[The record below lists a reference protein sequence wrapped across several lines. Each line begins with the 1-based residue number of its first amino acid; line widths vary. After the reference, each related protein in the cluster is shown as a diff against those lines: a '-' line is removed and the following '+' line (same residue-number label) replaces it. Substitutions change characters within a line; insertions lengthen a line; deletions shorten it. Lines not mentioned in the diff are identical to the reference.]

1 MNPWLGGTIL
11 ALYYLVLGLLVIYG
25 VHRLVLVVTYLRG
38 SREPTP
44 RAPDPA
50 EWPMVTVQ
58 LPIFNEMYVAPRL
71 IDAVCALDYPRDR
84 LEVQVLDDSTDET
97 VSLVAEQVAR
107 LQAEGHQIHHLHRTN
122 REGYKAGALAAGQ
135 AVAKG
140 DLLAIFDADFVPGPD
155 FLRRTVPHF
164 AEPKVGM
171 VQARWGHINRDY
183 SLLTRVQAILL
194 DGHFVV
200 EHAAR
205 HLSGCFFNFNGTAG
219 VWRRQTI
226 DEAGGWQHDTLT
238 EDLDLSYRAQ
248 LAGWDFRY
256 LPDLVVP
263 AELPVEVSAFKSQ
276 QHRWAKGSI
285 QTGRKLLGQILRA
298 PLPFRTKLEAT
309 VHMTANVSYLLMILL
324 SLLLFPAMV
333 LRSDDHLWTLLAI
346 DFPLLLGTTLSV
358 VAFYL
363 TSQHRQA
370 GGLWKGVLFLPAL
383 VGVGIGL
390 AVNNTRAVLS
400 GFRERG
406 GVFHR
411 TPKYRIEGQSDEW
424 QAKRYRRPLDIS
436 LALEIG
442 MALYFMA
449 CLGLAFYWR
458 MWLCI
463 PIIYLFLHGFLY
475 ISLLSL
481 ARPGRRLRWRLV

>member
-38 SREPTP
+38 SRRPAP
-44 RAPDPA
+44 LPPDPA
-50 EWPMVTVQ
+50 EWPIVTVQ

-71 IDAVCALDYPRDR
+71 IDAVCGLDYPRDR

-97 VSLVAEQVAR
+97 VDLVAEQVAR
-107 LQAEGHQIHHLHRTN
+107 LQAAGHTIHHLHRSD

-140 DLLAIFDADFVPGPD
+140 ELLAIFDADFVPGPD

-164 AEPKVGM
+164 ADSKVGM

-263 AELPVEVSAFKSQ
+263 AELPVEVAAFKSQ

-298 PLPFRTKLEAT
+298 PLPFRAKLEAV

-370 GGLWKGVLFLPAL
+370 GGLWRGVLLLPAL

-411 TPKYRIEGQSDEW
+411 TPKYRIEDQADEW

-436 LALEIG
+436 LALEIS
-442 MALYFMA
+442 MALYFSA
-449 CLGLAFYWR
+449 CLGLAFYWH

-481 ARPGRRLRWRLV
+481 ARPGRKLRWRLV